1 MTGADFDDPD
11 LGACLAKD
19 AFTNSQLVRIPR
31 HFINLSSKVSLVK
44 DLNITLKTKWSDEMR
59 DYENT
64 NSVVGG
70 DQRLKSFLVND
81 LTADYKLA
89 NGYKA
94 FFKIDNI
101 FDEVYNTALINIIKW
116 TERLISV

>member
-1 MTGADFDDPD
+1 MGPQSQ
-11 LGACLAKD
+11 G

-44 DLNITLKTKWSDEMR
+44 DLNITLQTKWSDEMR

-101 FDEVYNTALINIIKW
+101 FDEVYNTALEYNQMDRSFNFGIK
-116 TERLISV
+116 RSY